1 MPYRIITDHQTT
13 ERGRIM
19 KAGSILSFYVLL
31 GAASLSLS
39 AQADMISEGKAL
51 HDKNCV
57 SCHQAE
63 IYKRDNRKVK
73 TLAYLGTSV
82 ENCNTQLGTGWFPE
96 DVQAVTKYL
105 NATYYKLK

>member
-1 MPYRIITDHQTT
+1 
-13 ERGRIM
+13 M
-19 KAGSILSFYVLL
+19 KTSLTFPLFSFVCATSLSFT
-31 GAASLSLS
+31 

-51 HDKNCV
+51 HDKNCM

-63 IYKRDNRKVK
+63 MYKRDNRKVK

>member
-1 MPYRIITDHQTT
+1 
-13 ERGRIM
+13 M
-19 KAGSILSFYVLL
+19 KTSLILSFCSFIGLT
-31 GAASLSLS
+31 SLSLT

-51 HDKNCV
+51 HDKNCMT
-57 SCHQAE
+57 CHQAE

-73 TLAYLGTSV
+73 TLTSLSTAV

-105 NATYYKLK
+105 NTTFYKVK

>member
-1 MPYRIITDHQTT
+1 
-13 ERGRIM
+13 M
-19 KAGSILSFYVLL
+19 KTSFTFSLFTFFCVT
-31 GAASLSLS
+31 SLSLT

-51 HDKNCV
+51 HDKNCMG
-57 SCHQAE
+57 CHQAE
-63 IYKRDNRKVK
+63 MYKRDNRKVK

>member
-1 MPYRIITDHQTT
+1 
-13 ERGRIM
+13 M
-19 KAGSILSFYVLL
+19 KTSRILSLCTFI
-31 GAASLSLS
+31 GATSLALT

-51 HDKNCV
+51 HDKNCM

-63 IYKRDNRKVK
+63 MYKRDNRKVK
-73 TLAYLGTSV
+73 TLASLETSV